1 VQVLAPNDAARAIAN
16 AAAALRRD
24 GAIYIIGAGIL
35 DDDRMGP
42 KSAVFMNLTFMNL
55 YRAGASYTEAQH
67 AKWLSAAGC
76 HGVERIVLRTGSS
89 IILAR
94 KR

>member
-1 VQVLAPNDAARAIAN
+1 VLAPDEAARAIAN
-16 AAAALRRD
+16 AAEALRP
-24 GAIYIIGAGIL
+24 GGMIAIIGAGVL

-42 KSAVFMNLTFMNL
+42 KSAVLINLTFMNL

-67 AKWLSAAGC
+67 AEWLSAAAC
-76 HGVERIVLRTGSS
+76 DGVERTVLRTGSS
-89 IILAR
+89 IILAK